1 MDGEL
6 EPVLAEQL
14 TRHLEHRKE
23 EVMKM
28 FRKASVQ
35 NPGSAALAL
44 LTLFAAMAPSA
55 IAKPRPA
62 KPAGQL
68 ATVRW
73 DAETAYTN
81 YGRSLVYIANDE
93 GLGILE
99 DKQPPLRWDAE
110 TAYTNYGRSLVYI
123 ANNEGLRILEH
134 KQPPEPARLKWDAE
148 TAYTNY

>member
-1 MDGEL
+1 
-6 EPVLAEQL
+6 
-14 TRHLEHRKE
+14 
-23 EVMKM
+23 M

-35 NPGSAALAL
+35 NLGSAALAL

-55 IAKPRPA
+55 IAKPRPPV
-62 KPAGQL
+62 KPEELTWDAETAYTNYGRSSTYVANNDGLRIEHKQPPEPPEL
-68 ATVRW
+68 GW

-81 YGRSLVYIANDE
+81 YGRSLTYV
-93 GLGILE
+93 
-99 DKQPPLRWDAE
+99 
-110 TAYTNYGRSLVYI
+110 